1 MKLAVIILNYND
13 RPHTEKLARKVAG
26 FSLVSLVVIVD
37 NQSTDGSGE
46 ELADYFRHAGKVAV
60 IRTSR
65 NGGYGY
71 GNNAGLRYACGQG
84 CTHML
89 IANPDTDFTEDML
102 RKLCEVFVKKRD
114 AGVVSAMMLD
124 SQHGLQ
130 QTAWPLRSF
139 TQDLINAG
147 PLARRLLGWSI
158 NYPKSKFRSGVD
170 LQKNPGDQENQAVNR
185 NQIIHPV
192 RVGVVHG
199 SLLMSSREAFEKTGG
214 YDEKVFLYSEENI
227 LARRLQMAGFATYV
241 VPEAL
246 YHHENSGTI
255 SKTYHSMVLKQKL
268 RQESEMYYYEA
279 YLHIGLVR
287 KLIAK
292 LCQSIVMFETKALD
306 KMLEMKAKLMKS

>member
-46 ELADYFRHAGKVAV
+46 ALADYFRHAGKVAV
-60 IRTSR
+60 IKTSR

-71 GNNAGLRYACGQG
+71 GNNAGLRYACGQD

-102 RKLCEVFVKKRD
+102 QKLCEVFVTKRD

-130 QTAWPLRSF
+130 QTTWPLRSF
-139 TQDLINAG
+139 KQDLINAG
-147 PLARRLLGWSI
+147 PLTRRLLGWSI
-158 NYPKSKFRSGVD
+158 NYPKSKFKSG
-170 LQKNPGDQENQAVNR
+170 
-185 NQIIHPV
+185 HPV

-199 SLLMSSREAFEKTGG
+199 SLLMISREAFEKTGG

-227 LARRLQMAGFATYV
+227 LARRLDAAGFATYV
-241 VPEAL
+241 VPEAF

-255 SKTYHSMVLKQKL
+255 SKTYHGMVPKQKL

-287 KLIAK
+287 KMVAAF
-292 LCQSIVMFETKALD
+292 CQKVV
-306 KMLEMKAKLMKS
+306 MLETQILEILIDKISFIR

>member
-147 PLARRLLGWSI
+147 RLRGGCSGGASIIRRA
-158 NYPKSKFRSGVD
+158 NF
-170 LQKNPGDQENQAVNR
+170 
-185 NQIIHPV
+185 
-192 RVGVVHG
+192 GVVLICRKILVIRKIKRSTGIKSFIRCG
-199 SLLMSSREAFEKTGG
+199 SVSCMVR
-214 YDEKVFLYSEENI
+214 FL
-227 LARRLQMAGFATYV
+227 
-241 VPEAL
+241 
-246 YHHENSGTI
+246 
-255 SKTYHSMVLKQKL
+255 
-268 RQESEMYYYEA
+268 
-279 YLHIGLVR
+279 
-287 KLIAK
+287 
-292 LCQSIVMFETKALD
+292 
-306 KMLEMKAKLMKS
+306 

>member
-71 GNNAGLRYACGQG
+71 GNNAGLRYAW
-84 CTHML
+84 
-89 IANPDTDFTEDML
+89 
-102 RKLCEVFVKKRD
+102 KRD

-199 SLLMSSREAFEKTGG
+199 SLLMISREAFEKTGG

>member
-1 MKLAVIILNYND
+1 
-13 RPHTEKLARKVAG
+13 
-26 FSLVSLVVIVD
+26 
-37 NQSTDGSGE
+37 
-46 ELADYFRHAGKVAV
+46 
-60 IRTSR
+60 
-65 NGGYGY
+65 
-71 GNNAGLRYACGQG
+71 
-84 CTHML
+84 
-89 IANPDTDFTEDML
+89 
-102 RKLCEVFVKKRD
+102 
-114 AGVVSAMMLD
+114 MLD

-199 SLLMSSREAFEKTGG
+199 SLLMISREAFEKTGG